1 MISIA
6 ITGGIGS
13 GKTYVSDMLQNR
25 GVPIYNADVE
35 AKRLM
40 VSDIS
45 IRKGLVGLL
54 GEDAYLNDEL
64 NKPLL
69 ASYLFSSPEHV
80 KQINS
85 IVHPSVKADFRRW
98 LDANQH
104 YAIAGI
110 ESAILF
116 EAGFQDCVDF
126 IIMVSAPEALRLS
139 RAMKRD
145 GASEQQ
151 IRERMAAQMDEDKK
165 KEMSDFVILNDET
178 SSLDS
183 QIESILEILKTSKK

>member
-13 GKTYVSDMLQNR
+13 GKTYVSNLLQNR
-25 GVPIYNADVE
+25 GIPVYNADIE

-40 VSDIS
+40 VSNPS
-45 IRKGLVGLL
+45 IREALVKLL
-54 GEDAYLNDEL
+54 GEQVYSGNEL

-69 ASYLFSSPEHV
+69 ASYLFSSAEHV
-80 KQINS
+80 KQVNA
-85 IVHPSVKADFRRW
+85 IVHPCVKADFRKW
-98 LDANQH
+98 LDTNRDC
-104 YAIAGI
+104 AIAGI

-126 IIMVSAPEALRLS
+126 IIMVSAPESLRLA

-151 IRERMAAQMDEDKK
+151 IRERMAAQMDEEKK

-178 SSLDS
+178 SSLDL
-183 QIESILEILKTSKK
+183 QIISVLNILKTRK